1 MTDVLQLHLATA
13 LEKESKRYLEE
24 VEEKAQHYEDSIRY
38 AERIQQAILPN
49 INLFLHN
56 FLDAMVYFQPKDIV
70 SGDFYWIHK
79 NEGLVYFAVGDCTGH
94 GVPGAMLTMAGNT
107 VLRQIINN
115 RGLEE
120 PIDII
125 KALDK
130 ELVGLLNDNLTTG
143 HARDGMDLILCK
155 YDLHE
160 KTLTFCAAGRPLILV
175 RKGSLYEFDSGLDAV
190 GFSEKTEKQ
199 FSQEVLKLKAGDQ
212 IYLFTDGYTDQFGGE
227 NIKKFNRKRLRS
239 LLESISDFS
248 MARQQEELATVFSE
262 WKGRHQQIDDV
273 CVLGVRI

>member
-13 LEKESKRYLEE
+13 LEHESKRYLQE

-49 INLFLHN
+49 IQLFLNN

-70 SGDFYWIHK
+70 SGDFYWMHK
-79 NEGLVYFAVGDCTGH
+79 NEGAVYFAVGDCTGH

-115 RGLEE
+115 RGVEE
-120 PIDII
+120 PVDII

-130 ELVGLLNDNLTTG
+130 ELVGLLNDNLTIG
-143 HARDGMDLILCK
+143 HARDGMDLVFCK

-160 KTLTFCAAGRPLILV
+160 KKLTFCAAGRPLILV
-175 RKGSLYEFDSGLDAV
+175 RKGVLYEFESGPDAV

-199 FSQEVLKLKAGDQ
+199 FHQEVLQLKAGDQ
-212 IYLFTDGYTDQFGGE
+212 LYLFTDGYTDQFGGE
-227 NIKKFNRKRLRS
+227 NVKKFNRKRLRS
-239 LLESISDFS
+239 LLESITDFH
-248 MARQQEELATVFSE
+248 MTRQQQELETVFNE
-262 WKGRHQQIDDV
+262 WKGKHQQIDDV

>member
-13 LEKESKRYLEE
+13 LEQESKRYLNE

-49 INLFLHN
+49 IQLFRDN
-56 FLDAMVYFQPKDIV
+56 FMDAMVLFQPKDIV

-115 RGLEE
+115 RGMEE
-120 PIDII
+120 PVDII
-125 KALDK
+125 RALDK
-130 ELVGLLNDNLTTG
+130 ELVGLLNDNLTVG
-143 HARDGMDLILCK
+143 HARDGMDLVFGK
-155 YDLHE
+155 YDLLE
-160 KTLTFCAAGRPLILV
+160 KTLTFCAAGRSLILV
-175 RKGSLYEFDSGLDAV
+175 RKGSLYEFDSGPDAV
-190 GFSEKTEKQ
+190 GFSEKQEKQ
-199 FSQEVLKLKAGDQ
+199 FRQEVLKLKSGDQ

-227 NIKKFNRKRLRS
+227 NVKKFNRKRLRS
-239 LLESISDFS
+239 LLESITDFS
-248 MARQQEELATVFSE
+248 MSRQQQELETVFHE
-262 WKGRHQQIDDV
+262 WKGKNQQIDDV